1 MASTS
6 PKPDVETS
14 LWIARPPEDIWA
26 YWYDV
31 SNETEWRGG
40 VITAQWISGA
50 PHRVGSIGL
59 HVVKGT
65 GDWPWKITEWEEL
78 RSMSWDIT
86 GGRFEGAHAGYRVA
100 PEDAG
105 SRVMIHM
112 RVKPIFMMRI
122 IMLIMKPLI
131 RGQLA
136 ADLERLKAIMEA

>member
-1 MASTS
+1 MTS
-6 PKPDVETS
+6 VLPNPDVETS
-14 LWIARPPEDIWA
+14 IWIARPPEDIWA

-31 SNETEWRGG
+31 SRETEWRGG
-40 VITAQWISGA
+40 VIAAQWISDP
-50 PHRVGSIGL
+50 PHGIGSTGL
-59 HVVKGT
+59 HVVQGT
-65 GDWPWKITEWEEL
+65 GDWPWTIAKWEEM

-112 RVKPIFMMRI
+112 RVKQSAFMRTLMLVMR
-122 IMLIMKPLI
+122 PFI

-136 ADLERLKAIMEA
+136 GDLERLKAIMEA